1 MGKQSYSFEHSDQL
15 LPQEEVLE
23 VKKKNHNRVIGVPKE
38 REYQEKRVAL
48 VPSAVG
54 LLVENGHQV
63 MIEKGA
69 GECAKFHD
77 HEYAEYGAMIV
88 KEAKEVYQADIIVKI
103 APPTLEE
110 IALMKERAVLV
121 SALHLRAQNQDYFK
135 ALSRKRIT
143 ALSYEHIRD
152 FNNSHPVMQSLSEIV
167 GQSSILIAAE
177 YLSHPEYG
185 RGKML
190 GGFSGGNP
198 SEVVILGGGTV
209 AEFAA
214 RAALGLGAF
223 VKVFDNSTH
232 KLRRLQANLN
242 MRLYTS
248 ILHSEVLKEAL
259 RTADVVIGALYAPN
273 GNSVTVVSDEMVQ
286 QMKEGSVIV
295 DVSIDRGGCFATSRM
310 TTHSKPVYK
319 MHDVTHYGVPNIPS
333 LTPHTS
339 SYAMS
344 NYFAPFLMEVCE
356 SGSLNQLLLNNEG
369 IRSGVYMFNGKVAI
383 EYISERFKLPFY
395 NINLM
400 LAAFS

>member
-1 MGKQSYSFEHSDQL
+1 MSKQVYDFGNSEQL
-15 LPQEEVLE
+15 LPQEEMLE
-23 VKKKNHNRVIGVPKE
+23 VKKSHQHKVIGVPKE

-54 LLVENGHQV
+54 LLVENGHTV
-63 MIEKGA
+63 RIEKGA
-69 GECAKFHD
+69 GECAKFYD
-77 HEYAEYGAMIV
+77 REYAEYGAEIV
-88 KEAKEVYQADIIVKI
+88 KDAREIYQSDIIVKV

-110 IALMKERAVLV
+110 IDMMKERVTLI
-121 SALHLRAQNQDYFK
+121 SALHLRVQKVEFFK
-135 ALSRKRIT
+135 AISRKRIT

-152 FNNSHPVMQSLSEIV
+152 YNKSHPVMQSLSEIV

-198 SEVVILGGGTV
+198 SEVVIIGAGTV

-232 KLRRLQANLN
+232 KLRRLQSNLN
-242 MRLYTS
+242 QRLFTS
-248 ILHSEVLKEAL
+248 IQHSEVLHQAL
-259 RTADVVIGALYAPN
+259 KTADVVIGALYAPN
-273 GNSVTVVSDEMVQ
+273 GNSVRVVTEEMVKS
-286 QMKEGSVIV
+286 MKEGSVIV
-295 DVSIDRGGCFATSRM
+295 DVSIDRGGCFHTSKI
-310 TTHSKPVYK
+310 TTHTNPVFKEYG
-319 MHDVTHYGVPNIPS
+319 VTHYGVPNIPS

-344 NYFAPFLMEVCE
+344 NYFGPFLMEVCE
-356 SGSLNQLLLNNEG
+356 AGSLNQVLLNNEG
-369 IRSGVYMFNGKVAI
+369 IRSGVYMFNGKIAI
-383 EYISERFKLPFY
+383 EYIADRFKLPFY

>member
-1 MGKQSYSFEHSDQL
+1 MGKQSYSFEQSEHL
-15 LPQEEVLE
+15 LPKEEMLE
-23 VKKKNHNRVIGVPKE
+23 VKKSHQHKVIGVPKE

-54 LLVENGHQV
+54 VLVENGHSV
-63 MIEKGA
+63 RIEKGA

-77 HEYAEYGAMIV
+77 REYAECGAEIV
-88 KEAKEVYQADIIVKI
+88 DDIREVYQSDIVLKI
-103 APPTLEE
+103 APPSLEE
-110 IALMKERAVLV
+110 IDMMKDKLILV
-121 SALHLRAQNQDYFK
+121 SALHVRAQKQEYFR
-135 ALSRKRIT
+135 ALSRKKIT

-152 FNNSHPVMQSLSEIV
+152 LYNSHPVMQSLSEIV

-177 YLSHPEYG
+177 YLSHPQYG

-198 SEVVILGGGTV
+198 SEVVILGAGTV
-209 AEFAA
+209 AEFSA

-232 KLRRLQANLN
+232 KLRRLQSNLG
-242 MRLYTS
+242 MRLFTS
-248 ILHSEVLKEAL
+248 ILHSEILADAL
-259 RTADVVIGALYAPN
+259 RSADVVIGALYAPN
-273 GNSVTVVSDEMVQ
+273 GNSVSIVTEEMVKS
-286 QMKEGSVIV
+286 MKEGSVIV
-295 DVSIDRGGCFATSRM
+295 DVSIDRGGCFHTSRL
-310 TTHSKPVYK
+310 TTHKKPVFQEYG
-319 MHDVTHYGVPNIPS
+319 VTHYGVPNIPS

-344 NYFAPFLMEVCE
+344 NYFAPFLMEICDA
-356 SGSLNQLLLNNEG
+356 GSLNQVLLNNEG
-369 IRSGVYMFNGKVAI
+369 IRKGVYMFSGKIAI
-383 EYISERFKLPFY
+383 EYIAEKFRLPFY